1 MTEEK
6 KEYGSETDD
15 EDDIQELREVL
26 EVVSEKVPKLIKEI
40 VDAVYNNQDPDEY
53 GRSVASFYKQL
64 TDAGMDPEQAYRLT
78 EKFMDSRDL
87 PSLISKIIEKEGGL
101 NFGPGMSGSGKKVR
115 IVRNGDNVEIDVD
128 GTDEP
133 TETMESE
140 EE

>member
-6 KEYGSETDD
+6 EYEIDD

-26 EVVSEKVPKLIKEI
+26 EVVSDKVPKLIKEI

-64 TDAGMDPEQAYRLT
+64 TDAGMDPKEAYKLT

-101 NFGPGMSGSGKKVR
+101 NFGSGMHGSGKKVR
-115 IVRNGDNVEIDVD
+115 IVRNGENVEVNVSGEDD
-128 GTDEP
+128 STEEAENGDE
-133 TETMESE
+133 
-140 EE
+140 

>member
-1 MTEEK
+1 MTDEK
-6 KEYGSETDD
+6 KEYEKDDD

-26 EVVSEKVPKLIKEI
+26 EVVSERVPKLIKEI

-64 TDAGMDPEQAYRLT
+64 TDAGMDPKEAYKLT

-101 NFGPGMSGSGKKVR
+101 HIGGREGINFGVGKDAEK
-115 IVRNGDNVEIDVD
+115 NA
-128 GTDEP
+128 
-133 TETMESE
+133 ESE
-140 EE
+140 EKEDAGEE

>member
-6 KEYGSETDD
+6 KEYEKEDD

-53 GRSVASFYKQL
+53 GRSVASFFKQL
-64 TDAGMDPEQAYRLT
+64 TDAGMEPQQAYKLT

-101 NFGPGMSGSGKKVR
+101 NFGHGMHGSGKKVR
-115 IVRNGDNVEIDVD
+115 IVKDGDNVEINV
-128 GTDEP
+128 GGE
-133 TETMESE
+133 ESSE
-140 EE
+140 EKDENGDE

>member
-6 KEYGSETDD
+6 KEYKSETDD

-64 TDAGMDPEQAYRLT
+64 VDAGMEPQQAFLLT
-78 EKFMDSRDL
+78 DKFMNSRDL

-101 NFGPGMSGSGKKVR
+101 NFGHGMHGPGKKVR
-115 IVRNGDNVEIDVD
+115 IVRDGENVEINVD
-128 GTDEP
+128 GEEIGEEKDENGD
-133 TETMESE
+133 E
-140 EE
+140 

>member
-6 KEYGSETDD
+6 KENEKMFDD

-53 GRSVASFYKQL
+53 GRAVASFYKQM
-64 TDAGMDPEQAYRLT
+64 TEAGMDPQQAYKLT

-87 PSLISKIIEKEGGL
+87 PSLISKIIEKDGGL
-101 NFGPGMSGSGKKVR
+101 NFDSGTYGPGKKVR
-115 IVRNGDNVEIDVD
+115 IVKNGDNVEINVD
-128 GTDEP
+128 GE
-133 TETMESE
+133 ESSE
-140 EE
+140 EKDENGDE

>member
-6 KEYGSETDD
+6 EYEIDD

-26 EVVSEKVPKLIKEI
+26 EVVSDKVPKLIKEI

-64 TDAGMDPEQAYRLT
+64 TDAGMDPKEAYKLT

-101 NFGPGMSGSGKKVR
+101 NFGSGMHGSGKKVR
-115 IVRNGDNVEIDVD
+115 IVRNGENVEVNVGGEDD
-128 GTDEP
+128 STEEAENGDE
-133 TETMESE
+133 
-140 EE
+140 